1 MNVKNITK
9 ALRLCHKVQTPCMLW
24 GDAGE
29 AKTETVRL
37 YAKQHDMLL
46 VEVRVGE
53 ISDPGDLIGL
63 PKIVSVGNSKAIK
76 DMSTLYVRPHIWP
89 RENDVKNYNGLL
101 IFLDELNRMNHDVKQ
116 GIFQLIFEKRIMN
129 HDMPKDTFVVAAGNY
144 NTTEYDTSDISDK
157 ALHTRLVH
165 YNVEIDPD
173 EWLTWAI
180 QDGNIDE
187 DVVQFLAANPS
198 DIRESDYRSSY
209 AKGKEA
215 STKKSD
221 KKVEGIRTPRTW
233 EIASKIRKA
242 ALGIAPYEKE
252 DGLPEF
258 WDNHGSEI
266 VAGAIGVSGAARF
279 MMWAKQ
285 KAHRPLSGD
294 EVLGD
299 YSEHRN
305 HMKELI
311 MSQTGE
317 VHSSAIHAT
326 TVMVLST
333 INRYWGKTKSA
344 DTKSI
349 YGIDEATVMENFA
362 QWFIDLPDDY
372 RNAFL
377 IELGSS
383 QPNKNQT
390 SFNRAIG
397 NIAAKSKSPIIGKLT
412 EKIFSISKIAN
423 DIRELDI

>member
-1 MNVKNITK
+1 
-9 ALRLCHKVQTPCMLW
+9 MLW

-37 YAKQHDMLL
+37 YARQHNMLL

-63 PKIVSVGNSKAIK
+63 PKIVSVGDSKSIN
-76 DMSTLYVRPHIWP
+76 DMATYYIRPYLWP
-89 RENDVKNYNGLL
+89 RENDVKDYDGLL

-116 GIFQLIFEKRIMN
+116 GIFQLIFEKQIMN
-129 HDMPKDTFVVAAGNY
+129 HKMPENTFVVAAGNY

-165 YNVEIDPD
+165 YNVEIDSD

-180 QDGNIDE
+180 NDGDIDE

-198 DIRESDYRSSY
+198 DIRESEYRSTY
-209 AKGKEA
+209 AKNKETT
-215 STKKSD
+215 TKQAD

-242 ALGIAPYEKE
+242 ALGISPYEKE
-252 DGLPEF
+252 DGLPDF
-258 WDNHGSEI
+258 WENHGSEI

-279 MMWAKQ
+279 MMWSKQ
-285 KAHRPLSGD
+285 KEHRPLSGD

-299 YSEHRN
+299 YANHRD

-311 MSQTGE
+311 QSQTGE

-333 INRYWGKTKSA
+333 INRYWAKAKPANTKA
-344 DTKSI
+344 I
-349 YGIDEATVMENFA
+349 YGIDETAVMENFA
-362 QWFIDLPDDY
+362 QWFIDIPDDY

-377 IELGSS
+377 IELGAA
-383 QPNKNQT
+383 QPNKVAT

-397 NIAAKSKSPIIGKLT
+397 TIAAKSKSPIIGKLT